1 MIVDILIVLAV
12 LGILGLIA
20 WSFLDILRSDFP
32 GVEKPIWLALVWLA
46 PFFGALLYL
55 EIGRKRKIERRDPPA

>member
-1 MIVDILIVLAV
+1 
-12 LGILGLIA
+12 
-20 WSFLDILRSDFP
+20 
-32 GVEKPIWLALVWLA
+32 LA